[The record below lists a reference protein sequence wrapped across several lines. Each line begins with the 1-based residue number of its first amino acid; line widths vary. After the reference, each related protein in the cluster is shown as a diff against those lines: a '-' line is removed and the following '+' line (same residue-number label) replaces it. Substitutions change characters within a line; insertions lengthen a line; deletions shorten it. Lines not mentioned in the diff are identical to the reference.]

1 MECQLIDFVDNMGIT
16 LDSFVS
22 ACELA
27 SSKVHKAIVNQ
38 ILAVD
43 NFVIFKKMMV
53 ARNKQLNLQALR
65 QMQETMAKP
74 EENEEEEEDEEDDE
88 EAQLALAIE
97 ESNRLQK
104 EVDLKR
110 ATPVVFPP
118 TEITK
123 PVIASITSQPLPS
136 LGGHS
141 KGLASDFE
149 DINLEEQKFDANREE
164 RLKSHRDILMKSKQ
178 ESRLKELQTY
188 QASQS
193 PVDEDEQK
201 KKQELIKKG
210 MAAMAG
216 GAT

>member
-74 EENEEEEEDEEDDE
+74 DENEEEEEDEEDDE
-88 EAQLALAIE
+88 EA
-97 ESNRLQK
+97 
-104 EVDLKR
+104 
-110 ATPVVFPP
+110 
-118 TEITK
+118 
-123 PVIASITSQPLPS
+123 
-136 LGGHS
+136 
-141 KGLASDFE
+141 
-149 DINLEEQKFDANREE
+149 
-164 RLKSHRDILMKSKQ
+164 
-178 ESRLKELQTY
+178 
-188 QASQS
+188 
-193 PVDEDEQK
+193 
-201 KKQELIKKG
+201 
-210 MAAMAG
+210 
-216 GAT
+216 